1 MNGLAQGGGAR
12 HGAGWMNDEPVLSV
26 KNLRREF
33 EKDAVAVADL
43 SFDVRAGEVV
53 GLLGANGAGKTT
65 AMHIILGLMSPTAG
79 TVRVFGM
86 DPFKD
91 RVAILRR
98 CNFASAYTDLPGN
111 LLVWQNL
118 TVFGRIYGVKDL
130 PRRIDEMLEL
140 FEIPHLKKRVTGHL
154 SAGESTRL
162 QLCKALLNRPGLLML
177 DEPTASLDPDIADK
191 VRKILRRVQQESG
204 IAILYTSHNMRDV
217 EEVCDRVIFMHKGK
231 VVTEGS
237 PRDVVARFQQT
248 DMEGVFIRI
257 VREGDIEEQK

>member
-1 MNGLAQGGGAR
+1 
-12 HGAGWMNDEPVLSV
+12 MNDEPVLSV

-33 EKDAVAVADL
+33 EKGAVAVADL
-43 SFDVRAGEVV
+43 SFEVRAGEVV

-65 AMHIILGLMSPTAG
+65 AMHIILGLMSPTSG
-79 TVRVFGM
+79 TVRAFGM

-154 SAGESTRL
+154 YDRRVKNNTIGDTRL
-162 QLCKALLNRPGLLML
+162 PMASWKSSVKCGFPILVKIELSAQGLALPV
-177 DEPTASLDPDIADK
+177 SL
-191 VRKILRRVQQESG
+191 VVSG
-204 IAILYTSHNMRDV
+204 ED
-217 EEVCDRVIFMHKGK
+217 G
-231 VVTEGS
+231 
-237 PRDVVARFQQT
+237 
-248 DMEGVFIRI
+248 
-257 VREGDIEEQK
+257 

>member
-1 MNGLAQGGGAR
+1 MSLPADDSAAWRCKMNEA
-12 HGAGWMNDEPVLSV
+12 PVLSV
-26 KNLRREF
+26 QHLRREF
-33 EKDAVAVADL
+33 EKGAVAVSDL
-43 SFDVRAGEVV
+43 SFEVKPGEVV

-65 AMHIILGLMSPTAG
+65 AMHIILGLMSPTSG

-91 RVAILRR
+91 RTAILRR

-111 LLVWQNL
+111 LYVWQNL
-118 TVFGRIYGVKDL
+118 TVFGRIYGVRNL
-130 PRRIDEMLEL
+130 PERIDELLEL

-217 EEVCDRVIFMHKGK
+217 EEVCDRVLFMHKGK

-237 PRDVVARFQQT
+237 PREVVDRFQQT

-257 VREGDIEEQK
+257 VREGDIEEAK